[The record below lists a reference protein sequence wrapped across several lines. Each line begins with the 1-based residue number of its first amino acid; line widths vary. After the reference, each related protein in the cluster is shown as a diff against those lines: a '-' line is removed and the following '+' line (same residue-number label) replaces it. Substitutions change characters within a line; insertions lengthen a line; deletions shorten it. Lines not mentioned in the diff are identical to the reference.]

1 MQHTHGSR
9 LVAFCETHIAALEAA
24 VEEAVEAD
32 AEEGE
37 RFMQVESLRSGQDR
51 ELHRLLLEDPDVK
64 RVNDEIARHEAR
76 GNLGVRRQLLNTSVR
91 LSEAMAPD
99 LHHTAAEC
107 RERLQLDI
115 PLELYVFPSPSFN
128 AACVKPEAGRLFIMF
143 SSSILEAFSA
153 AEIRF
158 VMGHEL
164 GHHLF
169 HHHDIPIGFV
179 LRGEQ
184 RPSPK
189 LALMLTSWSRYAEI
203 SADRAGAYCARD
215 IEAVAH
221 SLFKLASG
229 LSGGYA
235 KFSLADFLKQVD
247 EMQLERPDPGQG
259 APTEDWFL
267 THPFSPLRVKAL
279 ALFDNS
285 VMSRPDGTS
294 VEQLEL
300 GVHSLM
306 SLMEP
311 SYLEARTN
319 VAEAMRRLLFAGALA
334 VASAHNG
341 IEAPEIEAFE
351 KFFGTRAF
359 SNRLDLEK
367 IRSELPERTAQVRE
381 QTSLP
386 QRMQVLRD
394 LIIIAYADGP
404 PPDAERTVLIGIA
417 HGLGIST
424 CFVDQ
429 MINSPTEL
437 D

>member
-1 MQHTHGSR
+1 M
-9 LVAFCETHIAALEAA
+9 HI
-24 VEEAVEAD
+24 
-32 AEEGE
+32 
-37 RFMQVESLRSGQDR
+37 ESLRSSQDR
-51 ELHRLLLEDPDVK
+51 DLHQQLLSDPDVK
-64 RVNDEIARHEAR
+64 RVNEEIARLEAR

-91 LSEAMAPD
+91 LSESMAPD
-99 LHHTAAEC
+99 LHKTAATCGEA
-107 RERLQLDI
+107 LGLDI

-143 SSSILEAFSA
+143 SSSILEAFSP

-169 HHHDIPIGFV
+169 HHHDIPIGFI
-179 LRGEQ
+179 LRGQQ
-184 RPSPK
+184 RPNPR
-189 LALMLTSWSRYAEI
+189 LALTLTSWSRYAEI

-215 IEAVAH
+215 IESVAH
-221 SLFKLASG
+221 ALFKLASG

-235 KFSLADFLKQVD
+235 RFSLADFLKQVD
-247 EMQLERPDPGQG
+247 EMQLERAEPGQG

-279 ALFDNS
+279 ALYDES
-285 VMSRPDGTS
+285 VLARTDGRS
-294 VEQLEL
+294 VDQLEL
-300 GVHSLM
+300 GVHELM

-311 SYLEARTN
+311 SYLEARTPI
-319 VAEAMRRLLFAGALA
+319 AEAMRRLLFAGALTIA
-334 VASAHNG
+334 AAHNG
-341 IEAPEIEAFE
+341 IEAVEIEAFE
-351 KFFGTRAF
+351 KFFGARAF
-359 SNRLDLEK
+359 SDRLDVTM
-367 IRSELPERTAQVRE
+367 IRNELPERIRQVRQ

-394 LIIIAYADGP
+394 LIVIARSDGP
-404 PPDAERTVLIGIA
+404 PPGSERRVLIDIA

-429 MINSPTEL
+429 MMNTPTEL

>member
-1 MQHTHGSR
+1 MQ
-9 LVAFCETHIAALEAA
+9 AEA
-24 VEEAVEAD
+24 
-32 AEEGE
+32 
-37 RFMQVESLRSGQDR
+37 LRSGQDR
-51 ELHRLLLEDPDVK
+51 ELHRQLLEDPDVK
-64 RVNDEIARHEAR
+64 RVNEEIARYEAK
-76 GNLGVRRQLLNTSVR
+76 GNLGVRRQLLNTAVR
-91 LSEAMAPD
+91 LSTKMAPD
-99 LHHTAAEC
+99 LHHTADAC
-107 RERLQLDI
+107 RERLGLTI

-143 SSSILEAFSA
+143 SSSLLEAFSP

-169 HHHDIPIGFV
+169 HHHDIPIGYV
-179 LRGEQ
+179 LRGQQ
-184 RPSPK
+184 RGTPK
-189 LALMLTSWSRYAEI
+189 LALTLTSWSRYAEI
-203 SADRAGAYCARD
+203 SADRAGAWCAQD

-229 LSGGYA
+229 LSGNYA
-235 KFSLADFLKQVD
+235 QFSLADFMQQVD
-247 EMQLERPDPGQG
+247 EMQLERAEPGQG

-279 ALFDNS
+279 ALFNESIMSKPGGNS
-285 VMSRPDGTS
+285 VENL
-294 VEQLEL
+294 EQ
-300 GVHSLM
+300 GVHALM

-311 SYLEARTN
+311 SYLEARTDA
-319 VAEAMRRLLFAGALA
+319 AEAMRRLLLAGAVA
-334 VASAHNG
+334 VITANN
-341 IEAPEIEAFE
+341 EVVPEEIAAFE

-359 SNRLDLEK
+359 SNKLDHTKL
-367 IRSELPERTAQVRE
+367 RGELPERIEQVRA

-394 LIIIAYADGP
+394 LITIARSDGP
-404 PPDAERTVLIGIA
+404 PTPPERKVLVEIA

-424 CFVDQ
+424 CFLDQ
-429 MINSPTEL
+429 SINTTTEL